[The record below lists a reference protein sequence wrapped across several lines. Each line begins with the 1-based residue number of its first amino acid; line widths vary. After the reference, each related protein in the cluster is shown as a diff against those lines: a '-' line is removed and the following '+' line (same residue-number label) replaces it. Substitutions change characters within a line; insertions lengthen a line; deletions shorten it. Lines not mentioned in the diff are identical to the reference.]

1 MEKILSELKPKEKG
15 KAMSEIVSV
24 VKMEIGQTG
33 KIVEIHGGAGM
44 SLKLEN
50 LGIRVG
56 KEIKKLNQQAMRG
69 PVVMAVGKS
78 QVAIGFGMATRVLVE
93 VGKEEENNENSSNG

>member
-1 MEKILSELKPKEKG
+1 MDKRVSLVQMEVG
-15 KAMSEIVSV
+15 KS
-24 VKMEIGQTG
+24 G
-33 KIVEIHGGAGM
+33 KIVEIHGGEKM

-56 KEIKKLNQQAMRG
+56 EEIKKINQQALRG
-69 PVVMAVGKS
+69 PVVVEVGKS

-93 VGKEEENNENSSNG
+93 MPEEAIDENSSNG